1 MHRLVAPQH
10 VESSQTKDG
19 TRVLCIDGWV
29 LTHCPIREV
38 QLLFCKLCLVED
50 FFFFWLCPMECRLL
64 VLQPGIEPETPAV
77 EAWRLKP
84 LDRQGSPETL
94 TFKGSLVSGKPSP

>member
-10 VESSQTKDG
+10 VESSQTRDG

-50 FFFFWLCPMECRLL
+50 FFFLAMPHGMQALSSPTR
-64 VLQPGIEPETPAV
+64 
-77 EAWRLKP
+77 
-84 LDRQGSPETL
+84 DRT
-94 TFKGSLVSGKPSP
+94 